1 MSSTPSLKHND
12 AKEHDSFLIIISNF
26 FSPSFTF
33 RSGPIFVHDFVLI
46 LFHSVFCLS
55 CLTTHRCVH
64 LLRSLLLYFPFVLS
78 LSTQHQKV
86 NILFRFRIP
95 TSCHC
100 YCEKKYSAF
109 HFGSSFTFDF
119 WMDQF
124 QMFSILSSQFGMQTK
139 RRRKQQQ
146 HEKLVLIKSRLNALA
161 AQIRRWIYF
170 SFNGCV
176 HLICCSMPVSRP
188 VHSHTHALCT
198 HKFAYCHEFLR
209 VFSVERC
216 DCEGSQRKLCKPSR
230 LHWSK

>member
-26 FSPSFTF
+26 FFSFFYLLVGAHF
-33 RSGPIFVHDFVLI
+33 RAWLCLDSFSFGFLSQLFNNTSVCTPFALIIIIFSIRSLSINTTPKGKHFISFSYPNVL
-46 LFHSVFCLS
+46 
-55 CLTTHRCVH
+55 
-64 LLRSLLLYFPFVLS
+64 SLLLWEEIQCISFWVFFYLWFLNGSISDVL
-78 LSTQHQKV
+78 
-86 NILFRFRIP
+86 N
-95 TSCHC
+95 
-100 YCEKKYSAF
+100 
-109 HFGSSFTFDF
+109 
-119 WMDQF
+119 
-124 QMFSILSSQFGMQTK
+124 SQFGMQTK

-209 VFSVERC
+209 VFSVQRC

>member
-33 RSGPIFVHDFVLI
+33 WSGPIFVHDFVLI

-55 CLTTHRCVH
+55 CLTTHRYVH

-124 QMFSILSSQFGMQTK
+124 QMFSILSSEC
-139 RRRKQQQ
+139 RRREEGNNNNTRSWCWLKVGWM
-146 HEKLVLIKSRLNALA
+146 HWLLRYADEYISVLM
-161 AQIRRWIYF
+161 
-170 SFNGCV
+170 V
-176 HLICCSMPVSRP
+176 VSI
-188 VHSHTHALCT
+188 
-198 HKFAYCHEFLR
+198 
-209 VFSVERC
+209 
-216 DCEGSQRKLCKPSR
+216 
-230 LHWSK
+230 